1 MDSLVKRR
9 IILSVSALAGFLPVT
24 LVFIWGALYFLAGTL
39 GSSPIVWEN
48 LLVVLVPIAFSLFCL
63 WACWKLYAISIA
75 TTPEVR
81 HKRLLVMGVLG
92 TILWGLPWAYL
103 GRDFPTTIYIFLM
116 PGLTAAVMLGMALSR
131 QRSAV
136 TRARPDA

>member
-1 MDSLVKRR
+1 M
-9 IILSVSALAGFLPVT
+9 
-24 LVFIWGALYFLAGTL
+24 
-39 GSSPIVWEN
+39 
-48 LLVVLVPIAFSLFCL
+48 
-63 WACWKLYAISIA
+63 A